1 MDVCVGR
8 VAAARAGWWA
18 APPGRCGVDFFFFL
32 DLSSLSSQAE
42 EEREIE
48 VVPPFVCSSP

>member
-1 MDVCVGR
+1 MCVWVESRLRARDGEQLLLADVGLV
-8 VAAARAGWWA
+8 
-18 APPGRCGVDFFFFL
+18 FFFL

-48 VVPPFVCSSP
+48 LVPPFVCSSP